1 MAYTFDGSL
10 GKLLPGEEDKA
21 IPAREMVILERD
33 LDAGNLTVLLEVLV
47 ELPMSPALPKA
58 LHEEGAARL
67 ELPRLPVIWECAA
80 HLPVD
85 LREPDLLDE
94 FAGCNH

>member
-1 MAYTFDGSL
+1 M
-10 GKLLPGEEDKA
+10 GKLLLGEEYEA

-47 ELPMSPALPKA
+47 ELPVSPGLPKA
-58 LHEEGAARL
+58 LHKERAARL
-67 ELPRLPVIWECAA
+67 ELPCLPVIWECAA

-94 FAGCNH
+94 FSSYKS